1 MNTWTPSLGQP
12 QRGQKGV
19 AQEFLCSRPEIRV
32 RPPAELMPIPGTSAR
47 EWRRRRWIVAV
58 NVALAGMAVAMA
70 FRVLPAGW
78 VAADWRPLV
87 TASAALVLGIG
98 VPWALERLL
107 WSGVRR
113 PTPLHLL
120 DDLVPRLRQDPETAA
135 IAQLLWQ
142 AQGNQIR
149 YGQYQAL
156 CQRLSRE
163 TQTS

>member
-1 MNTWTPSLGQP
+1 MQP
-12 QRGQKGV
+12 EV
-19 AQEFLCSRPEIRV
+19 RV
-32 RPPAELMPIPGTSAR
+32 RPPAELMPIPGISTR

-58 NVALAGMAVAMA
+58 NVALAGMAVDMA
-70 FRVLPAGW
+70 LHVLPAGW
-78 VAADWRPLV
+78 VAAGWRPLV
-87 TASAALVLGIG
+87 TASAALILGIG

-107 WSGVRR
+107 WRGVRR

-120 DDLVPRLRQDPETAA
+120 DGLVPRLRQSPETAA

-156 CQRLSRE
+156 CRRLSRE
-163 TQTS
+163 AQPS